1 MKDQFQVMP
10 NLSEEEYEALK
21 ADVAGRGVVVPVVL
35 DEEGNILDGHHR
47 ARAVE
52 ELREEGRDVPDYPR
66 EIREDLENDADKR
79 DLAWRLN
86 MQRRHLS
93 QADKREAIATKL
105 KETPGWSNNRVA
117 KLLGVSDHTVRS
129 ERLRLEG
136 TSQISRLDALE
147 GEDGKKRRRN
157 PENDLAREFEK
168 TQRGQVRSALLKD
181 NGFLTDEQIAKRVG
195 VEPETVAEQ
204 RYDLATHGARSADT
218 DLKHASMYGRDAL
231 SKMARRTSPRSPG
244 KAAESVRK
252 AIENRILQDFLY
264 AIRGRR
270 IDAEV
275 TPAEVWAAWRGPFL
289 KASAEE
295 IKFAGEWLV
304 EFAELLEEERR

>member
-21 ADVAGRGVVVPVVL
+21 ADVAERGVVVPVVL

-52 ELREEGRDVPDYPR
+52 ELRGEGRDVPDYPR
-66 EIREDLENDADKR
+66 EIREDLENDEDKR

-93 QADKREAIATKL
+93 HADKREMIATRL
-105 KETPGWSNNRVA
+105 KETPGWSDNRVA

-136 TSQISRLDALE
+136 TSQIAKLGALE

-168 TQRGQVRSALLKD
+168 TQRGQVRSALLGD
-181 NGFLTDEQIAKRVG
+181 NGFSTDERIAERVG

-204 RYDLATHGARSADT
+204 RYDLATHGARPADT
-218 DLKHASMYGRDAL
+218 DLSVFARGRDEL
-231 SKMARRTSPRSPG
+231 SRMARRTSPRSPG

-252 AIENRILQDFLY
+252 AIENRVLQDFLY

-275 TPAEVWAAWRGPFL
+275 TPAEVWAAMRGGFFL
-289 KASAEE
+289 KARAEE